1 MILSLLKT
9 RKTMTTASDRRI
21 DGLTQSP
28 PGHLIDHLRTSLV
41 GAISD
46 FKAYDV
52 PGICSRIGL
61 ADGTDDEAYS
71 SKNKYVSKR
80 LASLPW
86 NEVLGA
92 TRKLL
97 LSIDDFHQQH
107 DEALRATQ
115 YQPTC
120 TVLRH
125 SYGWGC

>member
-1 MILSLLKT
+1 
-9 RKTMTTASDRRI
+9 MTTASDRRI
-21 DGLTQSP
+21 EGPTQSP
-28 PGHLIDHLRTSLV
+28 SRHLIDQLRTSLV

-61 ADGTDDEAYS
+61 ANGTEEEAYS

-80 LASLPW
+80 LAGLPC

-97 LSIDDFHQQH
+97 LSIDDFYLS
-107 DEALRATQ
+107 EAVANVEEANIDTIGSILIR
-115 YQPTC
+115 
-120 TVLRH
+120 
-125 SYGWGC
+125 G